1 MLARSVLR
9 ACGPVRQSIRGYAS
23 EAQAPKSS
31 STPYIVGAAAIG
43 TGILGYS
50 FLGSSS
56 KTSKTDGAPSQSTE
70 DQKNINQQKEEAPGK
85 TFTGGEQGFVDLK
98 LKEIIPYNHN
108 TKRFK
113 FALPDEEHVSGLNVA
128 CGRVIDRG
136 RLKAA
141 IITKFKPEDAEKPVI
156 RPYTPINDEGKVPSH
171 PLDFVPLQSLQPTY
185 TLADARGYLELLVK
199 VYPKGPM
206 SEHIHGL
213 KEGDTLSFK
222 GPIPKYPWS
231 PNKHSH
237 ITLISG
243 GTGITPMYQLIRAIA
258 KNPEDKTK
266 VSLIFGNIKEEDILL
281 KKELSDL
288 EKEFPQRFRVFYT
301 LDNPPESWP
310 YGKGFITKELL
321 KEVIPDPKTENIK
334 IFVCGPPGLYKAV
347 SGPKVSP
354 QDQGELSGIL
364 KELGYTKE
372 QVFKF

>member
-1 MLARSVLR
+1 
-9 ACGPVRQSIRGYAS
+9 
-23 EAQAPKSS
+23 
-31 STPYIVGAAAIG
+31 
-43 TGILGYS
+43 
-50 FLGSSS
+50 
-56 KTSKTDGAPSQSTE
+56 
-70 DQKNINQQKEEAPGK
+70 
-85 TFTGGEQGFVDLK
+85 
-98 LKEIIPYNHN
+98 
-108 TKRFK
+108 
-113 FALPDEEHVSGLNVA
+113 
-128 CGRVIDRG
+128 
-136 RLKAA
+136 
-141 IITKFKPEDAEKPVI
+141 
-156 RPYTPINDEGKVPSH
+156 
-171 PLDFVPLQSLQPTY
+171 
-185 TLADARGYLELLVK
+185 
-199 VYPKGPM
+199 M
-206 SEHIHGL
+206 SEHIHSL

-243 GTGITPMYQLIRAIA
+243 GTGITPMYQLIRAIT

-288 EKEFPQRFRVFYT
+288 ENEFPQRFRVFYT